1 GGALTQGLAPLSSG
15 QRLVILT
22 PTGYRNPAVIRNYW
36 RLVERYRAAVV
47 GAVPTVLAA
56 VLNAPHDGVDLS
68 SVRYAS
74 GGGSAIPVEV
84 GKAIE
89 AITGTRVLEV
99 YGMTE
104 ASSVHTMSCAWRE
117 VRLGS
122 GRKRTGLNSSHGSI
136 SYAVV

>member
-1 GGALTQGLAPLSSG
+1 MRLRINLLFFLTTKSRNAAWRGAGIARLSSPNPS
-15 QRLVILT
+15 
-22 PTGYRNPAVIRNYW
+22 PTPAVIRNYW

-104 ASSVHTMSCAWRE
+104 TSSVHTMSYAWRE

-122 GRKRTGLNSSHGSI
+122 VEIGRAH
-136 SYAVV
+136 V